1 MEFKLIGINEKLTQA
16 WETVFKDVENVTI
29 IKDSIFNHPSD
40 VIVSPANSFG
50 YMNGGIDF
58 SISKNL
64 GWHIE
69 KLVQQKIRNEFF
81 GELLVGQSLI
91 VETNHN
97 DFPYLISAPTMRT
110 PMTILRSP
118 NVYLAM
124 KAILTLWKYGKLENG
139 ELVKNKVKSMAIPG
153 LGAGVGQVPPIVCAR
168 QMRIAWEDVMNE
180 KYSTEAGWKAL
191 RSNYAYFFTHDDRD
205 LHYDIP

>member
-16 WETVFKDVENVTI
+16 WENVFKDIENVNI
-29 IKDSIFNHPSD
+29 IKDSIFNQPSD

-69 KLVQQKIRNEFF
+69 KLVQQKIRDDYY

-91 VETNHN
+91 VETSHN
-97 DFPYLISAPTMRT
+97 DFPFLISAPTMRT
-110 PMTILRSP
+110 LRSP

-124 KAILTLWKYGKLENG
+124 KAILTLWKYGKLDNG
-139 ELVKNKVKSMAIPG
+139 ELVKNKVNSLAIPG
-153 LGAGVGQVPPIVCAR
+153 LGTGVGQVPPIVCER

-180 KYSTEAGWKAL
+180 KYKTDLGWEEL
-191 RSNYAYFFTHDDRD
+191 RSNYAYFFTHDEKD